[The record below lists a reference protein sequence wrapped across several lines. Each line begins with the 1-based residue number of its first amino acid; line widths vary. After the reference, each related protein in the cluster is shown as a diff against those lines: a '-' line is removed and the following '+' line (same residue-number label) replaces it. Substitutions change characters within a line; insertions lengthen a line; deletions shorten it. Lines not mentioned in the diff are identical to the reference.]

1 MINSK
6 ILSKLW
12 DLIPASQKKRTPL
25 LMVLIFCGMLFEVFG
40 LGALFPIV
48 IGLLDVDEVREFIA
62 QHLDFLVPYVQ
73 SFSDAMFIYVGLGCL
88 IILYILKSAF
98 LVYLSYFQ
106 NDYLTK
112 VSRDNSNRLYAG
124 YLNQSY
130 AYFIEKNTS
139 NIIKL
144 FQVEINYLLSYLSAL
159 SFVLTEL
166 SMSLAIVLTLL
177 VIEPLGALMV
187 AVFFGVMS
195 LLFYSTFK
203 TRLASYGN
211 QREKYDGNISKNI
224 LESFQAI
231 KEIKINQRGHYF
243 KSIHQ
248 ENNLQRA
255 RITRNQLIVG
265 QLPRLFLEVIAV
277 TGLTIFIVVL
287 LMQGLETK
295 KLISILTVFVAASF
309 RMIPSLNRVLN
320 GVQSMRF
327 LQASIDTLHKE
338 FTSFNSTVVPE
349 VTTHEKN
356 QVIKKN
362 IQFKDLSFAYTN
374 KKTNVLK
381 GLNLNIA
388 VGSSIGI
395 IGGSG
400 EGKTTLLDVL
410 IGLLEPTRGNLFID
424 GHEITHNNR
433 VQWQKNIG
441 YVAQMINLVD
451 NSIKKNIAFGIPE
464 NEINHEKLNRCI
476 EKAQLK
482 TFIASLEDGVETVV
496 GERGIQLSGG
506 QRQRIGIARALYH
519 DPEVL
524 VFDEAT
530 SALDEDTEE
539 QFMSAI
545 ERFKGEKTIIIVTHR
560 LSTLRFC
567 DRVYDLKNGKLS
579 PHKTLTNE
587 LH

>member
-1 MINSK
+1 MINLR
-6 ILSKLW
+6 IFSKLW
-12 DLIPASQKKRTPL
+12 DLIPYSQKKRTPM
-25 LMVLIFCGMLFEVFG
+25 LMILIFCGMLFEIFG
-40 LGALFPIV
+40 LGAILPIV
-48 IGLLDVDEVREFIA
+48 IGLLDVNAVREFIA
-62 QHLDFLVPYVQ
+62 QHFGFLVPHTQ
-73 SFSDAMFIYVGLGCL
+73 SFSDAMFIYVGLGSL
-88 IILYILKSAF
+88 IILYFLKSIF

-112 VSRDNSNRLYAG
+112 VARDNSNRLYAG
-124 YLNQSY
+124 YLNQTY
-130 AYFIEKNTS
+130 AYFIKKNS
-139 NIIKL
+139 SKVIKL
-144 FQVEINYLLSYLSAL
+144 FQVELNYLLSYLSAF

-166 SMSLAIVLTLL
+166 SMSLAIILTLV

-187 AVFFGVMS
+187 AVFFGLMS
-195 LLFYSTFK
+195 ILFYSTFK
-203 TRLASYGN
+203 SRLASYGE

-248 ENNLQRA
+248 ENNLHKTI
-255 RITRNQLIVG
+255 ITRNQLIVA

-287 LMQGLETK
+287 LLQGFETN
-295 KLISILTVFVAASF
+295 KLISTLTIFVAASF
-309 RMIPSLNRVLN
+309 RIIPSLNRVLN

-327 LQASIDTLHKE
+327 LQASIDTLHQEFSSFTPTSLEIKTKE
-338 FTSFNSTVVPE
+338 TS
-349 VTTHEKN
+349 

-374 KKTNVLK
+374 KKSNVLN

-410 IGLLEPTRGNLFID
+410 IGLLVPTKGSLFID
-424 GHEITHNNR
+424 DIEITHENK

-464 NEINHEKLNRCI
+464 NEIDHKELNRCI
-476 EKAQLK
+476 EKAQLT
-482 TFIASLEDGVETVV
+482 TFIASLENGVETMV

-506 QRQRIGIARALYH
+506 QRQRIGIARALYNN
-519 DPEVL
+519 PEVL

-567 DRVYDLKNGKLS
+567 DEVFNLKQGKIS
-579 PHKTLTNE
+579 RHKTLTNE

>member
-12 DLIPASQKKRTPL
+12 GIIPPSQKKRTPL
-25 LMVLIFCGMLFEVFG
+25 LMVLIFFGMLFEIFG
-40 LGALFPIV
+40 LGVLFPII
-48 IGLLDVDEVREFIA
+48 IGLLDVNSIRDFIS
-62 QHLDFLVPYVQ
+62 QHLDFLIPHTQ
-73 SFSDAMFIYVGLGCL
+73 SFSDSMFIYVGLGSL
-88 IILYILKSAF
+88 IVLYILKSLF

-112 VSRDNSNRLYAG
+112 VARDNSNRLYEG
-124 YLNQSY
+124 YLNQTY
-130 AYFIEKNTS
+130 AYFIKKNS
-139 NIIKL
+139 SKIIKL
-144 FQVEINYLLSYLSAL
+144 FQVELNYLISYLSAL
-159 SFVLTEL
+159 SFVFTEL
-166 SMSLAIVLTLL
+166 SMSLAIVLTLV

-187 AVFFGVMS
+187 ALFFGTMS
-195 LLFYSTFK
+195 ILFYSTFK
-203 TRLASYGN
+203 NRLASYGK
-211 QREKYDGNISKNI
+211 QREKYDGSISKNI

-248 ENNLQRA
+248 ENNLHKA
-255 RITRNQLIVG
+255 RVVRNQLIVG

-277 TGLTIFIVVL
+277 AGLTIFIVVL
-287 LMQGLETK
+287 LLQGLKTNE
-295 KLISILTVFVAASF
+295 LISILTVFVAASF

-327 LQASIDTLHKE
+327 LQVSIDTLDKE
-338 FTSFNSTVVPE
+338 FSSFTPASSE
-349 VTTHEKN
+349 VKTNETN
-356 QVIKKN
+356 QAIKEN
-362 IQFKDLSFAYTN
+362 IRFEDLSFAYSN
-374 KKTNVLK
+374 KKPNVLK

-410 IGLLEPTRGNLFID
+410 IGLLDPSKGRLFID
-424 GHEITHNNR
+424 DLEITHENR

-451 NSIKKNIAFGIPE
+451 NSIKKNIAFGITE
-464 NEINHEKLNRCI
+464 NEIDHEKLNRCI
-476 EKAQLK
+476 EKAQL
-482 TFIASLEDGVETVV
+482 TGFIASLEDGVETLV

-567 DRVYDLKNGKLS
+567 DEVYNLKQGKLS
-579 PHKTLTNE
+579 QHKSVTNE

>member
-12 DLIPASQKKRTPL
+12 GLIPVSQKKRTPL
-25 LMVLIFCGMLFEVFG
+25 LMVLIFCGMLFEIFG
-40 LGALFPIV
+40 LGILFPII
-48 IGLLDVDEVREFIA
+48 IGLLDVNSIRDFIS
-62 QHLDFLVPYVQ
+62 QHLDFLVPHTQ
-73 SFSDAMFIYVGLGCL
+73 SFSDSMFIYVGLGSL
-88 IILYILKSAF
+88 IVLYILKSLF

-112 VSRDNSNRLYAG
+112 VARDNSNRLFAG
-124 YLNQSY
+124 YLNQTY
-130 AYFIEKNTS
+130 AYFTKKNS
-139 NIIKL
+139 SKMIKL
-144 FQVEINYLLSYLSAL
+144 FQVELNYLLSYLSAL

-166 SMSLAIVLTLL
+166 SMSLAIVLTLV

-195 LLFYSTFK
+195 ILFYSTFK
-203 TRLASYGN
+203 TRLASYGE

-231 KEIKINQRGHYF
+231 KEIKINHRGHYF

-248 ENNLQRA
+248 ENNLHKA

-295 KLISILTVFVAASF
+295 ELISILTVFVAASF

-338 FTSFNSTVVPE
+338 FTSFNSTVIQE

-362 IQFKDLSFAYTN
+362 LQFKDLSFAYTN

-410 IGLLEPTRGNLFID
+410 IGLLEPTTGKLFID
-424 GHEITHNNR
+424 DLEITHENR
-433 VQWQKNIG
+433 AQWQKNIG

-464 NEINHEKLNRCI
+464 NEINHGKLNRCI
-476 EKAQLK
+476 EKAQLM
-482 TFIASLEDGVETVV
+482 TFIDSLEDG
-496 GERGIQLSGG
+496 
-506 QRQRIGIARALYH
+506 RQ
-519 DPEVL
+519 PVL
-524 VFDEAT
+524 
-530 SALDEDTEE
+530 
-539 QFMSAI
+539 
-545 ERFKGEKTIIIVTHR
+545 
-560 LSTLRFC
+560 
-567 DRVYDLKNGKLS
+567 
-579 PHKTLTNE
+579 
-587 LH
+587 

>member
-12 DLIPASQKKRTPL
+12 GIIPPSQKKRTPL
-25 LMVLIFCGMLFEVFG
+25 LMVLIFCGMLFEIFG
-40 LGALFPIV
+40 LGILFPII
-48 IGLLDVDEVREFIA
+48 IGLLDVNSIRDFIS
-62 QHLDFLVPYVQ
+62 QHLDFLIPHTQ
-73 SFSDAMFIYVGLGCL
+73 SFSDSMFIYVGLGSL
-88 IILYILKSAF
+88 IVLYILKSLF

-112 VSRDNSNRLYAG
+112 VARDNSNRLYEG
-124 YLNQSY
+124 YLNQTY
-130 AYFIEKNTS
+130 AYFIKKNS
-139 NIIKL
+139 SKIIKL
-144 FQVEINYLLSYLSAL
+144 FQVELNYLISYLSAL
-159 SFVLTEL
+159 SFVFTEL
-166 SMSLAIVLTLL
+166 SMSLAIVLTLV

-187 AVFFGVMS
+187 ALFFGTMS
-195 LLFYSTFK
+195 ILFYSTFK
-203 TRLASYGN
+203 NRLASYGK
-211 QREKYDGNISKNI
+211 QREKYDGSISKNI

-248 ENNLQRA
+248 ENNLHKA
-255 RITRNQLIVG
+255 RVVRNQLIVG

-277 TGLTIFIVVL
+277 AGLTIFIVVL
-287 LMQGLETK
+287 LLQGLKTNE
-295 KLISILTVFVAASF
+295 LISILTVFVAASF

-327 LQASIDTLHKE
+327 LQVSIDTLDKE
-338 FTSFNSTVVPE
+338 FSSFTPASSE
-349 VTTHEKN
+349 VKTNETN
-356 QVIKKN
+356 QAIKEN
-362 IQFKDLSFAYTN
+362 IRFEDLSFAYSN
-374 KKTNVLK
+374 KKPNVLK

-410 IGLLEPTRGNLFID
+410 IGLLDPSKGRLFID
-424 GHEITHNNR
+424 DLEITHENR

-451 NSIKKNIAFGIPE
+451 NSIKKNIAFGITE
-464 NEINHEKLNRCI
+464 NEIDHEKLNRCI
-476 EKAQLK
+476 EKAQL
-482 TFIASLEDGVETVV
+482 TGFIASLEDGVETLV

-567 DRVYDLKNGKLS
+567 DEVYNLKQGKLS
-579 PHKTLTNE
+579 QHKSVTNE

>member
-1 MINSK
+1 MINSRT
-6 ILSKLW
+6 LSKLW
-12 DLIPASQKKRTPL
+12 GLIPPSQKKRTPL
-25 LMVLIFCGMLFEVFG
+25 LIVLIFCGMLFEVFG

-48 IGLLDVDEVREFIA
+48 IGLLDVNAVREFIN
-62 QHLDFLVPYVQ
+62 QHLDFLVPFTQ
-73 SFSDAMFIYVGLGCL
+73 SFSDAMFIYVGLGSL
-88 IILYILKSAF
+88 IVLYILKSIF

-112 VSRDNSNRLYAG
+112 VARDNSNRLYEG
-124 YLNQSY
+124 YLNQTY
-130 AYFIEKNTS
+130 AYFIKKNS
-139 NIIKL
+139 SKIIKL
-144 FQVEINYLLSYLSAL
+144 FQVELNYLLSYLSAL
-159 SFVLTEL
+159 SFVITEL
-166 SMSLAIVLTLL
+166 SMSIAIVMTLV

-187 AVFFGVMS
+187 SVFFGVMS
-195 LLFYSTFK
+195 ILFYSTFK
-203 TRLASYGN
+203 NRLSSFGE

-231 KEIKINQRGHYF
+231 KEIKIKQKDHYF

-248 ENNLQRA
+248 ENNSHKT

-287 LMQGLETK
+287 LLQGLETK

-327 LQASIDTLHKE
+327 LQASIDTLHQE
-338 FTSFNSTVVPE
+338 FSSFTPTSPE
-349 VTTHEKN
+349 VKTKETN
-356 QVIKKN
+356 QIIKKN
-362 IQFKDLSFAYTN
+362 IRFEGLSFTYSN
-374 KKTNVLK
+374 KKPNVLK

-410 IGLLEPTRGNLFID
+410 IGLLVPTKGRLFID
-424 GHEITHNNR
+424 DIEITHENK

-441 YVAQMINLVD
+441 YVPQMINLVD

-464 NEINHEKLNRCI
+464 NEIDHKKLNLCI
-476 EKAQLK
+476 EKAQLT
-482 TFIASLEDGVETVV
+482 TFIASLENGVETVV

-506 QRQRIGIARALYH
+506 QRQRIGISRALYN

-567 DRVYDLKNGKLS
+567 DEVYNLKQGKLS
-579 PHKTLTNE
+579 RHKTLTNE